1 MTNNIWSEIRS
12 NFEDESIVY
21 IDAWITPDDN
31 EEGTVIAK
39 VNVLTGNVQYID
51 DRAKTDAYAQEIIKE
66 VLILT
71 RAAQTRQAGQIWPA
85 AACLRLLV

>member
-51 DRAKTDAYAQEIIKE
+51 DRAKTDAYAQEIINE
-66 VLILT
+66 VLIGT
-71 RAAQTRQAGQIWPA
+71 GNNN
-85 AACLRLLV
+85 

>member
-66 VLILT
+66 VLIGT
-71 RAAQTRQAGQIWPA
+71 GNNN
-85 AACLRLLV
+85 

>member
-21 IDAWITPDDN
+21 IDAWMTPDDN

-66 VLILT
+66 VLIGT
-71 RAAQTRQAGQIWPA
+71 GNNN
-85 AACLRLLV
+85 

>member
-12 NFEDESIVY
+12 NFEDESIVH

-66 VLILT
+66 VLIGT
-71 RAAQTRQAGQIWPA
+71 GNNN
-85 AACLRLLV
+85 